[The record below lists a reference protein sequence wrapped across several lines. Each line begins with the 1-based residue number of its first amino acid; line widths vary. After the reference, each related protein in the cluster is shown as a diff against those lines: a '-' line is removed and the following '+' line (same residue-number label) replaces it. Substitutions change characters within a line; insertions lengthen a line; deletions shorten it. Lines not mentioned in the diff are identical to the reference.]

1 MSADHTYISSGG
13 EDDVSRVCPVFRAI
27 LGGDETIVLRV
38 NSLPLYKM
46 DSTPRCVSVCLD
58 AMFGTLM
65 IIRIPMT
72 TQTPSSSAM

>member
-46 DSTPRCVSVCLD
+46 DSTPKCLSGCNVWNLD
-58 AMFGTLM
+58 DNKNSDDDTNAK
-65 IIRIPMT
+65 
-72 TQTPSSSAM
+72 